1 MTERLLVWAGLALA
15 VHIPWELA
23 QLPLYALWQDPDTLR
38 LASHL
43 IKTLLGDV
51 LIATGFYLGAGLV
64 FRDMDWPPRHA
75 RHGAWLLATV
85 GLVFAVCREGY
96 HVYLADTWMYA
107 PAMPLVFGLGLTPLL
122 QWLLLSPLMV
132 IIVRHL
138 R

>member
-15 VHIPWELA
+15 VHTPWELA
-23 QLPLYALWQDPDTLR
+23 QLPLYALWQNPDALHI
-38 LASHL
+38 ASHL

-51 LIATGFYLGAGLV
+51 LIATGFYLVAGLV
-64 FRDMDWPPRHA
+64 YGDMDWPPRHA
-75 RHGAWLLATV
+75 RRGAWLLAAV
-85 GLVFAVCREGY
+85 GFVFAACREGY
-96 HVYLADTWMYA
+96 HVYLADAWTYA
-107 PAMPLVFGLGLTPLL
+107 PAMPLAFGIGITPLL